1 MSSTRSGRS
10 RRGRR
15 TARALWLFPVPALAL
30 YLFFF
35 AYPTIQAVQ
44 YALTDWDGY
53 SATYHSVGLHNFT
66 QLATADDTFRNAAEN
81 NLKLT
86 VTVVLAQTLLAL
98 LLALYLVRTTRA
110 STLLRAVFF
119 LPTVLSSVSVAFVW
133 RFVYD
138 PDGGLL
144 NSALR
149 AVGLGDWQ
157 SIYLGNPN
165 SAVFWLALTQVWF
178 HAGQMMVVFI
188 AGLQAI
194 PRELYEAA
202 ELDGAGPWTRF
213 RYVTWPLVAPAT
225 GIVVAYTTVQSFK
238 AFDLVLGLGGNPPSP
253 ALDILS
259 TRVYTTFSNNQFGYA
274 AAQSLVFMALIALL
288 TWVQRRAIRR
298 VT

>member
-1 MSSTRSGRS
+1 M
-10 RRGRR
+10 
-15 TARALWLFPVPALAL
+15 PALAL

-35 AYPTIQAVQ
+35 AYPTLQAVQ

-53 SATYHSVGLHNFT
+53 SATYHRVGLRNFSE
-66 QLATADDTFRNAAEN
+66 LATGDDVFRNAAEN

-86 VTVVLAQTLLAL
+86 VTVVLAQTALAL
-98 LLALYLVRTTRA
+98 LLALYLVRTTKA
-110 STLLRAVFF
+110 STLLRALFF
-119 LPTVLSSVSVAFVW
+119 LPTVLSSVAVAFVW

-149 AVGLGDWQ
+149 AVGLDSWQ
-157 SIYLGNPN
+157 SVYLGNPDA
-165 SAVFWLALTQVWF
+165 AVFWLALTQVWF
-178 HAGQMMVVFI
+178 HAGQMMVVYI

-194 PRELYEAA
+194 PKELYEAA
-202 ELDGAGPWTRF
+202 ELDGAGRAARF
-213 RYVTWPLVAPAT
+213 RHITWPLVAPAT

-238 AFDLVLGLGGNPPSP
+238 AFDLVLGLGGNPPGP
-253 ALDILS
+253 ALDLLS

-288 TWVQRRAIRR
+288 TWVQRRALRR
-298 VT
+298 AA

>member
-1 MSSTRSGRS
+1 MSSTRSARS
-10 RRGRR
+10 RRA
-15 TARALWLFPVPALAL
+15 TRALWLFPVPALAL

-35 AYPTIQAVQ
+35 AYPTVQAVQ

-53 SATYHSVGLHNFT
+53 STTYENVGLRNFT
-66 QLATADDTFRNAAEN
+66 ELATGDDVFRNAAEN

-86 VTVVLAQTLLAL
+86 LTVVLAQTALAL

-110 STLLRAVFF
+110 STLLRALFF

-144 NSALR
+144 NSGLR
-149 AVGLGDWQ
+149 AVGLDSWQ
-157 SIYLGNPN
+157 SVYLGNPDT
-165 SAVFWLALTQVWF
+165 AVFWLAVTQVWF
-178 HAGQMMVVFI
+178 HAGQMMVVYV

-202 ELDGAGPWTRF
+202 ELDGAGRWDSF
-213 RYVTWPLVAPAT
+213 RHITWPLVAPAT

-238 AFDLVLGLGGNPPSP
+238 AFDLVLGLGGNPPGP
-253 ALDILS
+253 ALDLLS
-259 TRVYTTFSNNQFGYA
+259 TRVYTTFSNNEFGYA

-288 TWVQRRAIRR
+288 TWVQRRALRR
-298 VT
+298 AA

>member
-1 MSSTRSGRS
+1 M
-10 RRGRR
+10 
-15 TARALWLFPVPALAL
+15 PALAL

-35 AYPTIQAVQ
+35 AYPTAQAVQ

-53 SATYHSVGLHNFT
+53 STTYDNVGLRNFT
-66 QLATADDTFRNAAEN
+66 ELATGDDVFRNAAEN

-86 VTVVLAQTLLAL
+86 VTVVLAQTALAL

-110 STLLRAVFF
+110 STLLRALFF

-144 NSALR
+144 NSGLR
-149 AVGLGDWQ
+149 AVGLDSWQ
-157 SIYLGNPN
+157 SVYLGNPDT
-165 SAVFWLALTQVWF
+165 AVFWLAVTQVWF
-178 HAGQMMVVFI
+178 HAGQMMVVYV

-202 ELDGAGPWTRF
+202 ELDGAGRWDSF
-213 RYVTWPLVAPAT
+213 RHITWPLVAPAT

-238 AFDLVLGLGGNPPSP
+238 AFDLVLGLGGNPPGP
-253 ALDILS
+253 ALDLLS
-259 TRVYTTFSNNQFGYA
+259 TRVYTTFSNNEFGYA

-288 TWVQRRAIRR
+288 TWVQRRALRR
-298 VT
+298 AA

>member
-1 MSSTRSGRS
+1 MSSTRSGR
-10 RRGRR
+10 RRR
-15 TARALWLFPVPALAL
+15 TARALWFFPVPALAL

-35 AYPTIQAVQ
+35 VYPVVQAVQ
-44 YALTDWDGY
+44 YSLTDWDGY
-53 SATYHSVGLHNFT
+53 SADYADVGLRNFGR
-66 QLATADDTFRNAAEN
+66 LATGDDTFANAVGN

-86 VTVVLAQTLLAL
+86 VTVVLAQTALGL
-98 LLALYLVRTTRA
+98 LLALWLVRTTRA

-144 NSALR
+144 NSTLR
-149 AVGLGDWQ
+149 AVGLDSLQ
-157 SIYLGNPN
+157 SVYLGNPD

-194 PRELYEAA
+194 PKELYEAA
-202 ELDGAGPWTRF
+202 ELDGAGRFARF

-225 GIVVAYTTVQSFK
+225 AIVIAYTTVQSFK
-238 AFDLVLGLGGNPPSP
+238 AFDLVLGLAGNPPNP

-259 TRVYTTFSNNQFGYA
+259 TRIYTTFSNNQFGYA
-274 AAQSLVFMALIALL
+274 AAQSLVFMALIALV
-288 TWVQRRAIRR
+288 TWVQRRAIGRATR
-298 VT
+298 

>member
-1 MSSTRSGRS
+1 M
-10 RRGRR
+10 
-15 TARALWLFPVPALAL
+15 PALAL

-35 AYPTIQAVQ
+35 AYPTVQAVQ

-53 SATYHSVGLHNFT
+53 SAAYRSVGLDNFR
-66 QLATADDTFRNAAEN
+66 QLATGDDVFRNAAEN
-81 NLKLT
+81 NLKLM
-86 VTVVLAQTLLAL
+86 VVVVLAQTALAL

-110 STLLRAVFF
+110 STVLRALFF
-119 LPTVLSSVSVAFVW
+119 LPTVLSSVAVAFVW

-144 NSALR
+144 NSGLR
-149 AVGLGDWQ
+149 AVGLGNLQ
-157 SIYLGNPN
+157 SVYLGNPDT
-165 SAVFWLALTQVWF
+165 AVYWLALTQVWF

-202 ELDGAGPWTRF
+202 ELDGAGRLARF

-238 AFDLVLGLGGNPPSP
+238 AFDLVLGLGGNPPGP
-253 ALDILS
+253 ALDLLS

-274 AAQSLVFMALIALL
+274 AAQSLLFMALIALL

-298 VT
+298 ATR

>member
-1 MSSTRSGRS
+1 M
-10 RRGRR
+10 
-15 TARALWLFPVPALAL
+15 PALAL

-35 AYPTIQAVQ
+35 AYPTVQAVQ

-53 SATYHSVGLHNFT
+53 SATYHTVGLRNFT
-66 QLATADDTFRNAAEN
+66 ELATGDDTFRTAAAN

-86 VTVVLAQTLLAL
+86 VTVVLAQTALAL
-98 LLALYLVRTTRA
+98 MLALWLVRTTRA

-144 NSALR
+144 NAALR
-149 AVGLGDWQ
+149 AVGLDGAQ
-157 SIYLGNPN
+157 SVYLGDPDT
-165 SAVFWLALTQVWF
+165 AVFWLALTQVWF

-194 PRELYEAA
+194 PPELYEAA
-202 ELDGAGPWTRF
+202 ELDGAGRLARF

-238 AFDLVLGLGGNPPSP
+238 ALDLVLGLGGNPPGP

-259 TRVYTTFSNNQFGYA
+259 TRIYTTFSNNQFGYA

-288 TWVQRRAIRR
+288 TWVQRRATRGATR
-298 VT
+298 

>member
-1 MSSTRSGRS
+1 MSSTRSGR
-10 RRGRR
+10 RRRR
-15 TARALWLFPVPALAL
+15 AARALWLFPVPALAL
-30 YLFFF
+30 YLFLF
-35 AYPTIQAVQ
+35 AYPVVQGVQ

-53 SATYHSVGLHNFT
+53 STGYHDVGLRNFT
-66 QLATADDTFRNAAEN
+66 ELAGGDDMFRNAAEN

-86 VTVVLAQTLLAL
+86 LTVVVAQTALAL
-98 LLALYLVRTTRA
+98 ALALWLVRTTRA

-149 AVGLGDWQ
+149 AVGLDSFQ
-157 SIYLGNPN
+157 SVYLGNPDT
-165 SAVFWLALTQVWF
+165 AVFWLALTQVWF

-194 PRELYEAA
+194 PEELYEAA
-202 ELDGAGPWTRF
+202 ELDGAGRLARF

-225 GIVVAYTTVQSFK
+225 AIVVAYTTVQSFK
-238 AFDLVLGLGGNPPSP
+238 AFDLVLGLSGNPPGP

-259 TRVYTTFSNNQFGYA
+259 TRIYTTFSNNQFGYA
-274 AAQSLVFMALIALL
+274 AAQSVVFMALVALL
-288 TWVQRRAIRR
+288 TRVQRRATGGASR
-298 VT
+298 

>member
-1 MSSTRSGRS
+1 MSSTRSARK
-10 RRGRR
+10 RR
-15 TARALWLFPVPALAL
+15 ASRALWLFPVPALAL
-30 YLFFF
+30 HLFFF
-35 AYPTIQAVQ
+35 GYPAVTAVQ

-53 SATYHSVGLHNFT
+53 SATYDSVGLDNFT
-66 QLATADDTFRNAAEN
+66 ELATGDDVFRNAAGN

-86 VTVVLAQTLLAL
+86 VTVVLAQTALAL

-110 STLLRAVFF
+110 STFLRALFF

-149 AVGLGDWQ
+149 AVGLDSFQ
-157 SIYLGNPN
+157 SVYLGDPGK
-165 SAVFWLALTQVWF
+165 AVFWLALTQVWF
-178 HAGQMMVVFI
+178 HSGQMMVVYI

-194 PRELYEAA
+194 PGELYEAA
-202 ELDGAGPWTRF
+202 HLDGAGRLARF
-213 RYVTWPLVAPAT
+213 RYVTWPLIAPAT

-238 AFDLVLGLGGNPPSP
+238 AFDLVLGLGGNPPNP
-253 ALDILS
+253 ALDLLS

-288 TWVQRRAIRR
+288 TWVQRRALRR
-298 VT
+298 SA

>member
-1 MSSTRSGRS
+1 MSSTRSARN
-10 RRGRR
+10 RR
-15 TARALWLFPVPALAL
+15 APRALWFFPVPALAL

-35 AYPTIQAVQ
+35 AYPTVQAVQ

-53 SATYHSVGLHNFT
+53 SATYHSVGLDNFR
-66 QLATADDTFRNAAEN
+66 QLATGDDVFRNAAEN
-81 NLKLT
+81 NLKLM
-86 VTVVLAQTLLAL
+86 VVVVLAQTALAL
-98 LLALYLVRTTRA
+98 FLALYLVRTTRA
-110 STLLRAVFF
+110 STFLRALFF
-119 LPTVLSSVSVAFVW
+119 LPTVLSSVAVAFVW

-144 NSALR
+144 NSGLR
-149 AVGLGDWQ
+149 AVGLGGLQ
-157 SIYLGNPN
+157 SVYLGNPDT
-165 SAVFWLALTQVWF
+165 AVYWLALTQVWF

-202 ELDGAGPWTRF
+202 ELDGAGRWARF

-238 AFDLVLGLGGNPPSP
+238 AFDLVLGLGGNPPGP
-253 ALDILS
+253 ALDLLS

-274 AAQSLVFMALIALL
+274 AAQSLLFMALIALL

-298 VT
+298 ATR

>member
-1 MSSTRSGRS
+1 MSSTRSARS
-10 RRGRR
+10 RRA
-15 TARALWLFPVPALAL
+15 ARALWWFPVPALAL

-35 AYPTIQAVQ
+35 AYPTVQAVQ

-53 SATYHSVGLHNFT
+53 SATYDNVGLSSFT
-66 QLATADDTFRNAAEN
+66 ELATGDDVFRNAAAN

-86 VTVVLAQTLLAL
+86 LTVVLAQTALAL

-110 STLLRAVFF
+110 STLLRALFF

-149 AVGLGDWQ
+149 AVGAGSWQ
-157 SIYLGNPN
+157 SVYLGNPDT
-165 SAVFWLALTQVWF
+165 AVFWLALTQVWF
-178 HAGQMMVVFI
+178 HVGQMMVVFI

-202 ELDGAGPWTRF
+202 DLDGAGRWARF

-238 AFDLVLGLGGNPPSP
+238 AFDLVLGLGGNPPGP
-253 ALDILS
+253 ALDLLS
-259 TRVYTTFSNNQFGYA
+259 TRVYTTFSNNRFGYA

-288 TWVQRRAIRR
+288 TWVQRRAVRR
-298 VT
+298 AT

>member
-1 MSSTRSGRS
+1 MSSTRSGR
-10 RRGRR
+10 RRRR

-35 AYPTIQAVQ
+35 AYPVVQGVQ

-53 SATYHSVGLHNFT
+53 SAGYHDVGLRNFT
-66 QLATADDTFRNAAEN
+66 ELATGDDMFRNAAEN
-81 NLKLT
+81 NLELTLT
-86 VTVVLAQTLLAL
+86 VVVAQTALAL
-98 LLALYLVRTTRA
+98 LLALWLVRTTRA

-149 AVGLGDWQ
+149 AVGLDSFQ
-157 SIYLGNPN
+157 SVYLGNPDT
-165 SAVFWLALTQVWF
+165 AVFWLALTQVWF

-194 PRELYEAA
+194 PKELYEAA
-202 ELDGAGPWTRF
+202 ELDGAGRLARF

-225 GIVVAYTTVQSFK
+225 AIVVAYTTVQSFK
-238 AFDLVLGLGGNPPSP
+238 AFDLVLGLSGNPPGP

-259 TRVYTTFSNNQFGYA
+259 TRIYTTFSNNQFGYA
-274 AAQSLVFMALIALL
+274 AAQSVVFMALIALL
-288 TWVQRRAIRR
+288 TWVQRRATGGATR
-298 VT
+298 

>member
-1 MSSTRSGRS
+1 MSSTRSARS
-10 RRGRR
+10 RRA
-15 TARALWLFPVPALAL
+15 TRALWLFPVPALAL

-35 AYPTIQAVQ
+35 AYPTVQAVQ

-53 SATYHSVGLHNFT
+53 GATYENVGLRNFT
-66 QLATADDTFRNAAEN
+66 ELATGDDVFRNAAEN

-86 VTVVLAQTLLAL
+86 LTVVLAQTALAL

-110 STLLRAVFF
+110 STLLRALFF

-144 NSALR
+144 NSGLR
-149 AVGLGDWQ
+149 AVGLDSWQ
-157 SIYLGNPN
+157 AVYLGNPDT
-165 SAVFWLALTQVWF
+165 AVFWLAVTQVWF
-178 HAGQMMVVFI
+178 HAGQMMVVYV

-202 ELDGAGPWTRF
+202 ALDGAGRWAGF
-213 RYVTWPLVAPAT
+213 RHITWPLVAPAT

-238 AFDLVLGLGGNPPSP
+238 AFDLVLGLGGNPPGP
-253 ALDILS
+253 ALDLLS
-259 TRVYTTFSNNQFGYA
+259 TRVYTTFSNNEFGYA

-288 TWVQRRAIRR
+288 TWVQRRALRR
-298 VT
+298 AA

>member
-1 MSSTRSGRS
+1 MSSTRSARN
-10 RRGRR
+10 RR

-35 AYPTIQAVQ
+35 AYPTVQAVQ

-53 SATYHSVGLHNFT
+53 SAAYRSVGLDNFH
-66 QLATADDTFRNAAEN
+66 QLATGDDVFRNAAEN
-81 NLKLT
+81 NLKLM
-86 VTVVLAQTLLAL
+86 VVVVLAQTALAL

-110 STLLRAVFF
+110 STLLRALFF
-119 LPTVLSSVSVAFVW
+119 LPTVLSSVAVAFVW

-144 NSALR
+144 NSGLR
-149 AVGLGDWQ
+149 AVGLGSLQ
-157 SIYLGNPN
+157 SVYLGNPDT
-165 SAVFWLALTQVWF
+165 AVYWLALTQVWF

-202 ELDGAGPWTRF
+202 ELDGAGRWARF

-238 AFDLVLGLGGNPPSP
+238 AFDLVLGLGGNPPGP
-253 ALDILS
+253 ALDLLS

-274 AAQSLVFMALIALL
+274 AAQSLLFMALIALL

-298 VT
+298 ATR

>member
-1 MSSTRSGRS
+1 MSSTRSARS
-10 RRGRR
+10 RRA
-15 TARALWLFPVPALAL
+15 TRALWLFPVPALAL

-35 AYPTIQAVQ
+35 AYPTVQAVQ

-53 SATYHSVGLHNFT
+53 STTYENVGLRNFT
-66 QLATADDTFRNAAEN
+66 ELATGDDVFRNAAEN

-86 VTVVLAQTLLAL
+86 LTVVLAQTALAL

-110 STLLRAVFF
+110 STLLRALFF

-144 NSALR
+144 NSGLR
-149 AVGLGDWQ
+149 AVGLDSWQ
-157 SIYLGNPN
+157 SVYLGNPDT
-165 SAVFWLALTQVWF
+165 AVFWLAVTQVWF
-178 HAGQMMVVFI
+178 HAGQMMVVYV

-202 ELDGAGPWTRF
+202 ELDGAGRWDSF
-213 RYVTWPLVAPAT
+213 RHITWPLVAPAT

-238 AFDLVLGLGGNPPSP
+238 AFDLVLGLGGNPPGS
-253 ALDILS
+253 ALDLLS
-259 TRVYTTFSNNQFGYA
+259 TRVYTTFSNNEFGYA

-288 TWVQRRAIRR
+288 TWVQRRALRR
-298 VT
+298 AA

>member
-1 MSSTRSGRS
+1 MSSTRSARN
-10 RRGRR
+10 RR

-35 AYPTIQAVQ
+35 AYPTVQAVQ

-53 SATYHSVGLHNFT
+53 SATYHSVGLDNFR
-66 QLATADDTFRNAAEN
+66 QLATGDDVFRNAAEN
-81 NLKLT
+81 NLKLM
-86 VTVVLAQTLLAL
+86 VVVVLAQTALAL
-98 LLALYLVRTTRA
+98 LLALCLVRTTRA
-110 STLLRAVFF
+110 STFLRALFF
-119 LPTVLSSVSVAFVW
+119 LPTVLSSVAVAFVW

-144 NSALR
+144 NSGLR
-149 AVGLGDWQ
+149 AVGLGSLQ
-157 SIYLGNPN
+157 SVYLGNPDT
-165 SAVFWLALTQVWF
+165 AVYWLALTQVWF

-202 ELDGAGPWTRF
+202 ELDGAGRWARF

-238 AFDLVLGLGGNPPSP
+238 AFDLVLGLGGNPPGP
-253 ALDILS
+253 ALDLLS

-274 AAQSLVFMALIALL
+274 AAQSLLFMALIALL

-298 VT
+298 ATR

>member
-1 MSSTRSGRS
+1 VSSTRRS
-10 RRGRR
+10 RNRR
-15 TARALWLFPVPALAL
+15 APRALWLFPVPALAL

-53 SATYHSVGLHNFT
+53 SATYHGVGLRNFSE
-66 QLATADDTFRNAAEN
+66 LATGDDVFRNAAEN

-86 VTVVLAQTLLAL
+86 VTVVLAQTALAL
-98 LLALYLVRTTRA
+98 LLALYLVRTTKA
-110 STLLRAVFF
+110 STLLRALFF
-119 LPTVLSSVSVAFVW
+119 LPTVLSSVAVAFVW

-149 AVGLGDWQ
+149 AVGLDSWQ
-157 SIYLGNPN
+157 SVYLGNPDA
-165 SAVFWLALTQVWF
+165 AVFWLALTQVWF
-178 HAGQMMVVFI
+178 HAGQMMVVYI

-194 PRELYEAA
+194 PKELYEAA
-202 ELDGAGPWTRF
+202 ELDGAGRTARF
-213 RYVTWPLVAPAT
+213 RHITWPLVAPAT

-238 AFDLVLGLGGNPPSP
+238 AFDLVLGLGGNPPGP
-253 ALDILS
+253 ALDLLS

-288 TWVQRRAIRR
+288 TWVQRRALRR
-298 VT
+298 AA

>member
-1 MSSTRSGRS
+1 MSSTRSARN
-10 RRGRR
+10 RR

-35 AYPTIQAVQ
+35 AYPTVQAVQ

-53 SATYHSVGLHNFT
+53 SATYHSVGLDNFR
-66 QLATADDTFRNAAEN
+66 QLATGDDVFRNAAEN
-81 NLKLT
+81 NLKLM
-86 VTVVLAQTLLAL
+86 VVVVLAQTALAL

-110 STLLRAVFF
+110 STFLRALFF
-119 LPTVLSSVSVAFVW
+119 LPTVLSSVAVAFVW

-144 NSALR
+144 NSGLR
-149 AVGLGDWQ
+149 AVGLGSLQ
-157 SIYLGNPN
+157 SVYLGNPDT
-165 SAVFWLALTQVWF
+165 AVYWLALTQVWF
-178 HAGQMMVVFI
+178 HVGQMMVVFI

-202 ELDGAGPWTRF
+202 ELDGAGRWARF

-238 AFDLVLGLGGNPPSP
+238 AFDLVLGLGGNPPGP
-253 ALDILS
+253 ALDLLS

-274 AAQSLVFMALIALL
+274 AAQSLLFMALIALL

-298 VT
+298 ATR

>member
-1 MSSTRSGRS
+1 MSSTRSARKA
-10 RRGRR
+10 R
-15 TARALWLFPVPALAL
+15 TARALWIFPVPALVL
-30 YLFFF
+30 YLFLF
-35 AYPTIQAVQ
+35 AYPTLQAVQ

-53 SATYHSVGLHNFT
+53 SATFNNVGLGNFT
-66 QLATADDTFRNAAEN
+66 RIATDDDLFLNAAEN

-86 VTVVLAQTLLAL
+86 VTVVLAQTALAL
-98 LLALYLVRTTRA
+98 GLALYLVRTTRTT
-110 STLLRAVFF
+110 TLLRALFF
-119 LPTVLSSVSVAFVW
+119 LPTILSSVSVAFIW

-138 PDGGLL
+138 ADGGLL

-149 AVGLGDWQ
+149 AVGLDSMQ
-157 SIYLGNPN
+157 SIYLGDPDK
-165 SAVFWLALTQVWF
+165 AILWLALTQVWF
-178 HAGQMMVVFI
+178 HAGQMMVVFV
-188 AGLQAI
+188 AGLQTI

-202 ELDGAGPWTRF
+202 EIDGAGRWARF
-213 RYVTWPLVAPAT
+213 RHITWPLVAPAT

-288 TWVQRRAIRR
+288 TWLQRRALRR
-298 VT
+298 T

>member
-1 MSSTRSGRS
+1 MSSTRSARN
-10 RRGRR
+10 RRA
-15 TARALWLFPVPALAL
+15 ARALWLFPVPALAL

-35 AYPTIQAVQ
+35 AYPTIQAAQ

-53 SATYHSVGLHNFT
+53 SATYHDVGARNFT
-66 QLATADDTFRNAAEN
+66 ELATGDDVFRNAVEN

-86 VTVVLAQTLLAL
+86 VTVVLAQTALAL
-98 LLALYLVRTTRA
+98 LLALYLVRTTRTT
-110 STLLRAVFF
+110 TLLRALFF

-138 PDGGLL
+138 PDGGLF
-144 NSALR
+144 NAALR
-149 AVGLGDWQ
+149 AMGLDSWQSVYLGD
-157 SIYLGNPN
+157 PDA
-165 SAVFWLALTQVWF
+165 AVFWLALTQVWF
-178 HAGQMMVVFI
+178 HAGQMMVVYI
-188 AGLQAI
+188 AGLQTI

-202 ELDGAGPWTRF
+202 ALDGAGRWTRF

-238 AFDLVLGLGGNPPSP
+238 AFDLVLGLGGNPPGP

-274 AAQSLVFMALIALL
+274 AAQSLVFMALIAGL
-288 TWVQRRAIRR
+288 TWVQRRALRR
-298 VT
+298 AA

>member
-1 MSSTRSGRS
+1 MSSTRSARN
-10 RRGRR
+10 RR
-15 TARALWLFPVPALAL
+15 TARTLWLFPVPALAL

-35 AYPTIQAVQ
+35 AYPTVQAVQ

-53 SATYHSVGLHNFT
+53 SATYHSVGLDNFR
-66 QLATADDTFRNAAEN
+66 QLATGDDVFRNAAEN
-81 NLKLT
+81 NLKLM
-86 VTVVLAQTLLAL
+86 VVVVLAQTALAL

-110 STLLRAVFF
+110 STLLRALFF
-119 LPTVLSSVSVAFVW
+119 LPTVLSSVAVAFVW

-144 NSALR
+144 NSGLR
-149 AVGLGDWQ
+149 AVGLDGLQ
-157 SIYLGNPN
+157 SVYLGNPDT
-165 SAVFWLALTQVWF
+165 AVYWLALTQVWF

-202 ELDGAGPWTRF
+202 ELDGAGRWARF

-238 AFDLVLGLGGNPPSP
+238 AFDLVLGLGGNPPGP
-253 ALDILS
+253 ALDLLS

-274 AAQSLVFMALIALL
+274 AAQSLLFMALIALL

-298 VT
+298 ATR

>member
-1 MSSTRSGRS
+1 MSSTRSARS
-10 RRGRR
+10 RRA
-15 TARALWLFPVPALAL
+15 TRALWLFPVPALAL

-35 AYPTIQAVQ
+35 AYPTVQAVQ

-53 SATYHSVGLHNFT
+53 STSYDSVGLRNFT
-66 QLATADDTFRNAAEN
+66 ELATGDDVFRNAAEN

-86 VTVVLAQTLLAL
+86 LTVVLAQTALAL

-110 STLLRAVFF
+110 STLLRALFF

-144 NSALR
+144 NSGLR
-149 AVGLGDWQ
+149 AVGLDSRQ
-157 SIYLGNPN
+157 SVYLGNPDT
-165 SAVFWLALTQVWF
+165 AVFWLAVTQVWF
-178 HAGQMMVVFI
+178 HAGQMMVVYV

-202 ELDGAGPWTRF
+202 ELDGAGRWDSF
-213 RYVTWPLVAPAT
+213 RHITWPLVAPAT

-238 AFDLVLGLGGNPPSP
+238 AFDLVLGLGGNPPGP
-253 ALDILS
+253 ALDLLS
-259 TRVYTTFSNNQFGYA
+259 TRVYTTFSNNEFGYA

-288 TWVQRRAIRR
+288 TWVQRRALRR
-298 VT
+298 AA

>member
-1 MSSTRSGRS
+1 MSSTRSARS
-10 RRGRR
+10 RR
-15 TARALWLFPVPALAL
+15 ASRALWLFPVPALAL

-35 AYPTIQAVQ
+35 AYPTVQAVQ

-53 SATYHSVGLHNFT
+53 SAAYRSVGLDNFR
-66 QLATADDTFRNAAEN
+66 QLATGDDVFRNAAEN
-81 NLKLT
+81 NLKLM
-86 VTVVLAQTLLAL
+86 VVVVLAQTALAL

-110 STLLRAVFF
+110 STVLRALFF
-119 LPTVLSSVSVAFVW
+119 LPTVLSSVAVAFVW

-144 NSALR
+144 NSGLR
-149 AVGLGDWQ
+149 AVGLGNLQ
-157 SIYLGNPN
+157 SVYLGNPDT
-165 SAVFWLALTQVWF
+165 AVYWLALTQVWF

-202 ELDGAGPWTRF
+202 ELDGAGRLARF

-238 AFDLVLGLGGNPPSP
+238 AFDLVLGLGGNPPGP
-253 ALDILS
+253 ALDLLS

-274 AAQSLVFMALIALL
+274 AAQSLLFMALIALL

-298 VT
+298 ATR

>member
-1 MSSTRSGRS
+1 M
-10 RRGRR
+10 
-15 TARALWLFPVPALAL
+15 PALAL

-35 AYPTIQAVQ
+35 AYPTVQAVQ

-53 SATYHSVGLHNFT
+53 SAAYRSVGLDNFR
-66 QLATADDTFRNAAEN
+66 QLATGDDVFRNAAEN
-81 NLKLT
+81 NLKLM
-86 VTVVLAQTLLAL
+86 VVVVLAQTALAL

-110 STLLRAVFF
+110 STLLRALFF
-119 LPTVLSSVSVAFVW
+119 LPTVLSSVAVAFVW

-144 NSALR
+144 NSGLR
-149 AVGLGDWQ
+149 AVGLGSLQ
-157 SIYLGNPN
+157 SVYLGNPDT
-165 SAVFWLALTQVWF
+165 AVYWLALTQVWF

-202 ELDGAGPWTRF
+202 ELDGAGRWARF

-238 AFDLVLGLGGNPPSP
+238 AFDLVLGLGGNPPGP
-253 ALDILS
+253 ALDLLS

-274 AAQSLVFMALIALL
+274 AAQSLLFMALIALL

-298 VT
+298 ATR

>member
-1 MSSTRSGRS
+1 MSSTRSGR
-10 RRGRR
+10 RRRR

-35 AYPTIQAVQ
+35 AYPVVQGVQ

-53 SATYHSVGLHNFT
+53 SAGYHDVGLRNFT
-66 QLATADDTFRNAAEN
+66 ELATGDDMFKNAAEN

-86 VTVVLAQTLLAL
+86 LTVVVAQTALAL
-98 LLALYLVRTTRA
+98 ALALWLVRTTRA

-149 AVGLGDWQ
+149 AVGLDSLQ
-157 SIYLGNPN
+157 SVYLGNPDT
-165 SAVFWLALTQVWF
+165 AVFWLALTQVWF

-194 PRELYEAA
+194 PKELYEAA
-202 ELDGAGPWTRF
+202 ELDGAGRLARF

-225 GIVVAYTTVQSFK
+225 AIVVAYTTVQSFK
-238 AFDLVLGLGGNPPSP
+238 AFDLVLGLSGNPPGP

-259 TRVYTTFSNNQFGYA
+259 TRIYTTFSNNQFGYA
-274 AAQSLVFMALIALL
+274 AAQSVVFMALIALL
-288 TWVQRRAIRR
+288 TWVQRRATGGTTR
-298 VT
+298 

>member
-1 MSSTRSGRS
+1 M
-10 RRGRR
+10 
-15 TARALWLFPVPALAL
+15 PALAL

-35 AYPTIQAVQ
+35 AYPTVQAVQ

-53 SATYHSVGLHNFT
+53 SATYDNVGLSSFT
-66 QLATADDTFRNAAEN
+66 ELATGDDVFRNAAAN

-86 VTVVLAQTLLAL
+86 LTVVLAQTALAL

-110 STLLRAVFF
+110 STLLRALFF

-149 AVGLGDWQ
+149 AVGAGSWQ
-157 SIYLGNPN
+157 SVYLGNPDT
-165 SAVFWLALTQVWF
+165 AVFWLALTQVWF
-178 HAGQMMVVFI
+178 HVGQMMVVFI

-202 ELDGAGPWTRF
+202 DLDGAGRWARF

-238 AFDLVLGLGGNPPSP
+238 AFDLVLGLGGNPPGP
-253 ALDILS
+253 ALDLLS
-259 TRVYTTFSNNQFGYA
+259 TRVYTTFSNNRFGYA

-288 TWVQRRAIRR
+288 TWVQRRAVRR
-298 VT
+298 AT

>member
-1 MSSTRSGRS
+1 MSSTRSARS
-10 RRGRR
+10 RRA
-15 TARALWLFPVPALAL
+15 TRALWLFPVPALAL

-35 AYPTIQAVQ
+35 AYPTAQAVQ

-53 SATYHSVGLHNFT
+53 STTYDNVGLRNFT
-66 QLATADDTFRNAAEN
+66 ELATGDDVFRNAAEN

-86 VTVVLAQTLLAL
+86 VTVVLAQTALAL

-110 STLLRAVFF
+110 STLLRALFF

-144 NSALR
+144 NSGLR
-149 AVGLGDWQ
+149 AVGLDSWQ
-157 SIYLGNPN
+157 SVYLGNPDT
-165 SAVFWLALTQVWF
+165 AVFWLAVTQVWF
-178 HAGQMMVVFI
+178 HAGQMMVVYV

-202 ELDGAGPWTRF
+202 ELDGAGRWDSF
-213 RYVTWPLVAPAT
+213 RHITWPLVAPAT

-238 AFDLVLGLGGNPPSP
+238 AFDLVLGLGGNPPGP
-253 ALDILS
+253 ALDLLS
-259 TRVYTTFSNNQFGYA
+259 TRVYTTFSNNEFGYA

-288 TWVQRRAIRR
+288 TWVQRRALRR
-298 VT
+298 AA

>member
-1 MSSTRSGRS
+1 MSSTRSARS
-10 RRGRR
+10 RRA
-15 TARALWLFPVPALAL
+15 ARALWLFPVPALAL

-53 SATYHSVGLHNFT
+53 SATYDNVGPRNFT
-66 QLATADDTFRNAAEN
+66 ELATGDDVFRNAVEN
-81 NLKLT
+81 NLELT
-86 VTVVLAQTLLAL
+86 VTVVLAQTALAL
-98 LLALYLVRTTRA
+98 LLALYLVRTTKA
-110 STLLRAVFF
+110 STLLRALFF

-138 PDGGLL
+138 PDGGLF
-144 NSALR
+144 NAALR
-149 AVGLGDWQ
+149 AVGLDSWQ
-157 SIYLGNPN
+157 SVYLGDPN
-165 SAVFWLALTQVWF
+165 AAVFWLALTQVWF
-178 HAGQMMVVFI
+178 HAGQMMVVYI
-188 AGLQAI
+188 SGLQAI
-194 PRELYEAA
+194 PPELYEAA
-202 ELDGAGPWTRF
+202 ALDGAGRWARF

-238 AFDLVLGLGGNPPSP
+238 AFDLVLGLGGNPPGP

-288 TWVQRRAIRR
+288 TWVQRRALRR
-298 VT
+298 AA

>member
-10 RRGRR
+10 GRR
-15 TARALWLFPVPALAL
+15 ARALWFFPVPALAL

-35 AYPTIQAVQ
+35 AYPTLQAFQ

-53 SATYHSVGLHNFT
+53 SATYHNVGLHNLT
-66 QLATADDTFRNAAEN
+66 RLATADDTFRNAAEN

-86 VTVVLAQTLLAL
+86 VVVVLAQTALAL
-98 LLALYLVRTTRA
+98 GLALYLVRTTRA

-149 AVGLGDWQ
+149 AVGLGGWQ
-157 SIYLGNPN
+157 SVYLGNPDT
-165 SAVFWLALTQVWF
+165 AVFWLALTQVWF

-202 ELDGAGPWTRF
+202 ELDGAGRWSRF

-225 GIVVAYTTVQSFK
+225 GIVLAYTTVQSFK
-238 AFDLVLGLGGNPPSP
+238 AFDLVLGLGGNPPGP

-298 VT
+298 ATA

>member
-1 MSSTRSGRS
+1 MSSTRSARN
-10 RRGRR
+10 RR

-35 AYPTIQAVQ
+35 AYPTVQAVQ

-53 SATYHSVGLHNFT
+53 SAAYRSVGLDNFR
-66 QLATADDTFRNAAEN
+66 QLATGDDVFRNAAEN
-81 NLKLT
+81 NLKLM
-86 VTVVLAQTLLAL
+86 VVVVLAQTALAL

-110 STLLRAVFF
+110 STLLRALFF
-119 LPTVLSSVSVAFVW
+119 LPTVLSSVAVAFVW

-144 NSALR
+144 NSGLR
-149 AVGLGDWQ
+149 AVGLGSLQ
-157 SIYLGNPN
+157 SVYLGNPDT
-165 SAVFWLALTQVWF
+165 AVYWLALTQVWF

-202 ELDGAGPWTRF
+202 ELDGAGRWARF

-238 AFDLVLGLGGNPPSP
+238 AFDLVLGLGGNPPGP
-253 ALDILS
+253 ALDLLS

-274 AAQSLVFMALIALL
+274 AAQSLLFMALIALL

-298 VT
+298 ATR